1 MNRPMYVRGTMVE
14 DGQIRELVIV
24 DGVVADAAPLP
35 SRKPDAVGW
44 VLPGL
49 ADVHN
54 HLSLASP
61 AGDHED
67 PAIRVRASASVELA
81 VGVLAIREPGS
92 PDDASMLLA
101 GEAGWPRV
109 VTAGR
114 FLSPPGGYFPGL
126 AREVTAAGLAGA
138 AVEEAAR
145 SGGWAK
151 IIGDFLGGA
160 GGFVPN
166 WPADAL
172 AAAVAQVH
180 AAGGRVAVHA
190 VCPAAVDAAV
200 DAGVDSVEHGW
211 AVTDA
216 HFAAMRARNIA
227 WVPTLMPGGSQAA
240 CEFAAAMGFS
250 TDTREWMRNALDA
263 QPATVARA
271 HAAGVTVLAGTDAG
285 QGPHGVIVDQIT
297 MLADAGLPVT
307 AAIGAASWTARRWLR
322 MACLEPGAPADL
334 VLYGADPRSDLE
346 VLRRPALIV
355 MDGQVIG
362 SNAGFAMRD

>member
-1 MNRPMYVRGTMVE
+1 MNRSLYVRGTMVE
-14 DGQIRELVIV
+14 DGRARELVIA
-24 DGVVADAAPLP
+24 DGAVADASPLP
-35 SRKPDAVGW
+35 SRAPDAAGW

-61 AGDHED
+61 AGDHEE
-67 PAIRVRASASVELA
+67 PAVRVRASASVELA

-138 AVEEAAR
+138 AAEEAAR
-145 SGGWAK
+145 SGRWAK
-151 IIGDFLGGA
+151 IIGDFLGA

-166 WPADAL
+166 WPADVL
-172 AAAVAQVH
+172 AGAVAQVH

-200 DAGVDSVEHGW
+200 AAGADSVEHGW

-216 HFAAMRARNIA
+216 HFAAMRARGVA
-227 WVPTLMPGGSQAA
+227 WVPTLMPGGSEAA

-250 TDTREWMRNALDA
+250 TETREWMRAAIDA

-271 HAAGVTVLAGTDAG
+271 QAAGVTVLAGTDAG
-285 QGPHGVIVDQIT
+285 QGPHGAIVDQIT
-297 MLADAGLPVT
+297 MLAEAGLPAT
-307 AAIGAASWTARRWLR
+307 AAIGAASWAARRWLGL
-322 MACLEPGAPADL
+322 ACLEPGAPADL
-334 VLYGADPRSDLE
+334 VLYDADPRTDLD

-355 MDGQVIG
+355 MDGQVIEPQA
-362 SNAGFAMRD
+362 SLAMRD

>member
-1 MNRPMYVRGTMVE
+1 MNRSLYVRGTMVE

-24 DGVVADAAPLP
+24 DGVVADASPVP
-35 SRKPDAVGW
+35 SREPDAVGW

-61 AGDHED
+61 AGGDEE

-126 AREVTAAGLAGA
+126 AREVTAAELARA
-138 AVEEAAR
+138 AVEEAAQ
-145 SGGWAK
+145 SGGWTK
-151 IIGDFLGGA
+151 IIGDFLGVGE
-160 GGFVPN
+160 FVPN
-166 WPADAL
+166 WPADVL
-172 AAAVAQVH
+172 AEAVAQVH

-190 VCPAAVDAAV
+190 VCPEAVDAAIA
-200 DAGVDSVEHGW
+200 AGVDSVEHGW

-216 HFAAMRARNIA
+216 HFAAMRARHTA
-227 WVPTLMPGGSQAA
+227 WVPTLMPGGSEAA

-250 TDTREWMRNALDA
+250 TGTREWMRAAIDA

-271 HAAGVTVLAGTDAG
+271 QAAGVTVLAGTDAG
-285 QGPHGVIVDQIT
+285 QGPHGAIADQIT
-297 MLADAGLPVT
+297 MLAEAGMPVA
-307 AAIGAASWTARRWLR
+307 AAIGAGSWTARRWLGL
-322 MACLEPGAPADL
+322 AGLEPGAPADL
-334 VLYGADPRSDLE
+334 VLYDADPRADLD

-355 MDGQVIG
+355 MDGQVIE
-362 SNAGFAMRD
+362 SNASFAMRD

>member
-1 MNRPMYVRGTMVE
+1 MSRSLYVRGTMVE
-14 DGQIRELVIV
+14 DGQTRDLVIV
-24 DGVVADAAPLP
+24 DGVVADATPL
-35 SRKPDAVGW
+35 SGEPDAVGW

-61 AGDHED
+61 AGDHEE

-92 PDDASMLLA
+92 PDDASMTLA
-101 GEAGWPRV
+101 DEAGWPRV
-109 VTAGR
+109 ITAGR

-126 AREVTAAGLAGA
+126 AREVTAAELARA

-145 SGGWAK
+145 SGRWAK

-166 WPADAL
+166 WAADVL
-172 AAAVAQVH
+172 AEAVAQVH

-190 VCPAAVDAAV
+190 VCPEAVNAAVA
-200 DAGVDSVEHGW
+200 AGVDSVEHGW
-211 AVTDA
+211 AVSDA
-216 HFAAMRARNIA
+216 HFAAMRARDMA
-227 WVPTLMPGGSQAA
+227 WVPTLMPGGSEAA

-250 TDTREWMRNALDA
+250 AGTREWMRAALDA

-271 HAAGVTVLAGTDAG
+271 QAAGVTVLAGTDAG
-285 QGPHGVIVDQIT
+285 QGPHGVIVDQVA
-297 MLADAGLPVT
+297 MLAEAGMPVT
-307 AAIGAASWTARRWLR
+307 AAIGAASWTARRWLGL
-322 MACLEPGAPADL
+322 ACLEPGAPADL
-334 VLYGADPRSDLE
+334 VLYGADPRTDLD

-355 MDGQVIG
+355 MDGQVIEPNL
-362 SNAGFAMRD
+362 SLVMRD

>member
-1 MNRPMYVRGTMVE
+1 MNRPLYVRGTMVE
-14 DGQIRELVIV
+14 DGQIRDLVIV
-24 DGVVADAAPLP
+24 DGVVADATPLP
-35 SRKPDAVGW
+35 SREPDAVGW

-61 AGDHED
+61 AGDHEE
-67 PAIRVRASASVELA
+67 PAVRVRASASVELA

-126 AREVTAAGLAGA
+126 AREVAAELAGA
-138 AVEEAAR
+138 AVEEVAR
-145 SGGWAK
+145 SRRWAK
-151 IIGDFLGGA
+151 IIGDFLGDGE
-160 GGFVPN
+160 FVPN
-166 WPADAL
+166 WSADGL
-172 AAAVAQVH
+172 AGAVAQVH
-180 AAGGRVAVHA
+180 AAGGLAAVHA
-190 VCPAAVDAAV
+190 VCPAAVEAAIA
-200 DAGVDSVEHGW
+200 AGADSVEHGW
-211 AVTDA
+211 AVTDG
-216 HFAAMRARNIA
+216 HFAAMRACGTA
-227 WVPTLMPGGSQAA
+227 WVPTLMPGGSEAA

-250 TDTREWMRNALDA
+250 TDTREWMRTAIDA

-285 QGPHGVIVDQIT
+285 QGPHGAIVDQIT
-297 MLADAGLPVT
+297 MLADAGMPVT
-307 AAIGAASWTARRWLR
+307 AAIGAGSWTARRWLGL
-322 MACLEPGAPADL
+322 ACLESGAAADL
-334 VLYGADPRSDLE
+334 VLYDADPRMDLD

-355 MDGQVIG
+355 MDGQVIE

>member
-1 MNRPMYVRGTMVE
+1 MNQSLYVHGTMVE
-14 DGQIRELVIV
+14 DGQTRDLVIV
-24 DGVVADAAPLP
+24 DGVVADASPIPA
-35 SRKPDAVGW
+35 REPDAVGW

-49 ADVHN
+49 VDVHN

-61 AGDHED
+61 AGDHEE

-101 GEAGWPRV
+101 DEAGWPRV

-114 FLSPPGGYFPGL
+114 FLAPPGGYFPGL
-126 AREVTAAGLAGA
+126 AREVTCAELAKA

-145 SGGWAK
+145 SGRWTK

-160 GGFVPN
+160 GRFVPN
-166 WPADAL
+166 WPADVL
-172 AAAVAQVH
+172 AEAIAQVH

-190 VCPAAVDAAV
+190 VCPDAVDAAV
-200 DAGVDSVEHGW
+200 AAGVDSVEHGW
-211 AVTDA
+211 AVSDA
-216 HFAAMRARNIA
+216 HFAAMRARNTA

-250 TDTREWMRNALDA
+250 VDTREWMRTTLDA
-263 QPATVARA
+263 HAATVARA
-271 HAAGVTVLAGTDAG
+271 RAAGVTVLAGTDAG
-285 QGPHGVIVDQIT
+285 QGPHGTIVDQIT
-297 MLADAGLPVT
+297 MLADAGLPAT
-307 AAIGAASWTARRWLR
+307 AAIGAGSWTARRWLGLT
-322 MACLEPGAPADL
+322 CLEAGAPADL
-334 VLYGADPRSDLE
+334 VLYGADPRTDLD
-346 VLRRPALIV
+346 VLRRPALII
-355 MDGQVIG
+355 MDGEVIG

>member
-1 MNRPMYVRGTMVE
+1 
-14 DGQIRELVIV
+14 
-24 DGVVADAAPLP
+24 
-35 SRKPDAVGW
+35 
-44 VLPGL
+44 
-49 ADVHN
+49 
-54 HLSLASP
+54 
-61 AGDHED
+61 
-67 PAIRVRASASVELA
+67 
-81 VGVLAIREPGS
+81 
-92 PDDASMLLA
+92 
-101 GEAGWPRV
+101 
-109 VTAGR
+109 
-114 FLSPPGGYFPGL
+114 
-126 AREVTAAGLAGA
+126 
-138 AVEEAAR
+138 
-145 SGGWAK
+145 
-151 IIGDFLGGA
+151 
-160 GGFVPN
+160 
-166 WPADAL
+166 
-172 AAAVAQVH
+172 
-180 AAGGRVAVHA
+180 
-190 VCPAAVDAAV
+190 
-200 DAGVDSVEHGW
+200 
-211 AVTDA
+211 VTDA
-216 HFAAMRARNIA
+216 HFADMRARNMA

>member
-1 MNRPMYVRGTMVE
+1 MNQSLCVRGTMVE
-14 DGQIRELVIV
+14 DGRIRDLVIV
-24 DGVVADAAPLP
+24 DGVVADASPLP
-35 SRKPDAVGW
+35 SREPDAVGW

-61 AGDHED
+61 AGDHEE
-67 PAIRVRASASVELA
+67 PAVRVRASASVELA

-101 GEAGWPRV
+101 HEAGWPRV

-114 FLSPPGGYFPGL
+114 FLAPPDGYFPGL
-126 AREVTAAGLAGA
+126 AREVTGAGLAGA

-145 SGGWAK
+145 SGRWAK
-151 IIGDFLGGA
+151 IIGDFLGA
-160 GGFVPN
+160 GEFVPN
-166 WPADAL
+166 WPADVL

-190 VCPAAVDAAV
+190 VCPEAVDAAV
-200 DAGVDSVEHGW
+200 AAGVDSVEHGW

-216 HFAAMRARNIA
+216 HFAAMRARNTA
-227 WVPTLMPGGSQAA
+227 WVPTLMPGGSEAA

-250 TDTREWMRNALDA
+250 TGTREWMRAAIDA

-285 QGPHGVIVDQIT
+285 QGPHGAIVDQIT
-297 MLADAGLPVT
+297 MLAEAGMPVT
-307 AAIGAASWTARRWLR
+307 AAIGAGSWTARRWLGL
-322 MACLEPGAPADL
+322 ACLEPGAPADL
-334 VLYGADPRSDLE
+334 VLYDADPRADLDE
-346 VLRRPALIV
+346 LRRPALIV
-355 MDGQVIG
+355 MDGQVIE
-362 SNAGFAMRD
+362 SNARFAMRD

>member
-1 MNRPMYVRGTMVE
+1 MNRSLYVRGTMVE
-14 DGQIRELVIV
+14 DGQIRDLVIV
-24 DGVVADAAPLP
+24 DGVVADASPLP
-35 SRKPDAVGW
+35 SREPDVAGW

-61 AGDHED
+61 AGDQEE
-67 PAIRVRASASVELA
+67 PAVRVRASASVELA

-92 PDDASMLLA
+92 PDDASVLLA

-126 AREVTAAGLAGA
+126 AREVTAAGLARA
-138 AVEEAAR
+138 AVGEAAR
-145 SGGWAK
+145 SGRWTK
-151 IIGDFLGGA
+151 IIGDFLGA
-160 GGFVPN
+160 GEFVPN
-166 WPADAL
+166 WPADVL
-172 AAAVAQVH
+172 AEAVAQVH

-200 DAGVDSVEHGW
+200 AAGVDSVEHGW
-211 AVTDA
+211 AVTDE
-216 HFAAMRARNIA
+216 HFAAMRAHNTA
-227 WVPTLMPGGSQAA
+227 WVPTLMPGGSEAA

-250 TDTREWMRNALDA
+250 TDTREWMRAAIDE

-285 QGPHGVIVDQIT
+285 QGPHGAIVDQIT
-297 MLADAGLPVT
+297 MLAEAGLPAT
-307 AAIGAASWTARRWLR
+307 AAIGAGSWAARRWLGL
-322 MACLEPGAPADL
+322 ACLEPGAPADL
-334 VLYGADPRSDLE
+334 VLYDADPRADLD
-346 VLRRPALIV
+346 VLRRPALIA
-355 MDGQVIG
+355 MDGQLID
-362 SNAGFAMRD
+362 SDAAFAMRD

>member
-1 MNRPMYVRGTMVE
+1 MNRPWYVRGTMVE
-14 DGQIRELVIV
+14 DGQARELVVV
-24 DGVVADAAPLP
+24 DGVVTSATPLP
-35 SRKPDAVGW
+35 AREPDATGW

-61 AGDHED
+61 AGDDEE

-81 VGVLAIREPGS
+81 AGVLAIREPGS

-101 GEAGWPRV
+101 GEVGWPRV

-126 AREVTAAGLAGA
+126 AREVTCAELAGA

-145 SGGWAK
+145 SGRWTK
-151 IIGDFLGGA
+151 IIGDFLRGA
-160 GGFVPN
+160 GEFVPN
-166 WPADAL
+166 WPAGVL
-172 AAAVAQVH
+172 AEAVAHVH

-190 VCPAAVDAAV
+190 VCPEAVAAAVA
-200 DAGVDSVEHGW
+200 AGVDSVEHGW

-216 HFAAMRARNIA
+216 HFAAMRARDVA
-227 WVPTLMPGGSQAA
+227 WVPTWMPGGADAA
-240 CEFAAAMGFS
+240 CEFAAALGVS
-250 TDTREWMRNALDA
+250 SGTREWMRAALDA
-263 QPATVARA
+263 QPAMVARA

-285 QGPHGVIVDQIT
+285 QGPHGVIVDQIA
-297 MLADAGLPVT
+297 MLAAAGLPVT
-307 AAIGAASWTARRWLR
+307 AAIGVGSWTARRWLGL
-322 MACLEPGAPADL
+322 ACLEPGAPADL
-334 VLYGADPRSDLE
+334 VLYDADPRADLD

-355 MDGQVIG
+355 VDGQVIE
-362 SNAGFAMRD
+362 SNRDLVVRD